1 VIMSAKEPPS
11 TISGELLRGAV
22 AGAVATGVMTVVM
35 TRVAPAL
42 LPASAQLPVFPPRRV
57 VQRGEELAGDP
68 NALTEREE
76 DRVTMVTHYGYGS
89 AAGAVYALLR
99 ARVMPPGAGALAGAA
114 YGLAVWAVGYAG
126 WLPLAGI
133 RQSTVRDRPRRWL
146 NPILSHLAFGI
157 SVAVMHRALRRVR
170 PPRP

>member
-1 VIMSAKEPPS
+1 MSAKEPPS
-11 TISGELLRGAV
+11 TIGAELLRGAV

-57 VQRGEELAGDP
+57 VQRGEELVGDP
-68 NALTEREE
+68 NALTGREE
-76 DRVTMVTHYGYGS
+76 NRVTTITHYGYGS

-99 ARVMPPGAGALAGAA
+99 EHVLPRGAGALAGAG
-114 YGLAVWAVGYAG
+114 YGLAVWAAGYAG

-133 RQSTVRDRPRRWL
+133 RQGTVRDRPRRWL
-146 NPILSHLAFGI
+146 NPILSHLAFGV
-157 SVAVMHRALRRVR
+157 SVAVMHRALRHVR
-170 PPRP
+170 PPLP